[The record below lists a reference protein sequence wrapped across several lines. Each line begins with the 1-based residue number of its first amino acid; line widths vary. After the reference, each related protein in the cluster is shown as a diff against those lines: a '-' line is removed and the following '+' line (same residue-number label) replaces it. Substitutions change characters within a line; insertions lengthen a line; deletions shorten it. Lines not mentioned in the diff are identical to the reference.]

1 MKGIKLTAGLLAVAM
16 MITSLPVDALA
27 SQSAESEKYITGT
40 SVSFSAGAT
49 AAINDTVVLND
60 TNTEY
65 FADVTVNDAPVV
77 ADGVENYAN
86 MAVAANIDEFLNI
99 REAADVESPVVGKL
113 YVNGVATVLETLDG
127 WYKIQSGN
135 VVGYARA
142 DYLIVG
148 DAEVCKAASERIGTV
163 VTDTLR
169 LRKEAS
175 TEAGVYTLLSVG
187 QKVTVLDESVEGWLK
202 VKFNTYEGY
211 VSSEFVAVETVYEYA
226 ESREEE
232 RARLEAEAA
241 ERRRREE
248 AAAAQQA
255 KSSQQAAVSNRTY
268 NAPVGAGGQAVAN
281 YAVQFIGNPYVYG
294 GTSLTNGADCSGFVM
309 AVYAAFGVALPHS
322 SSALRSVGYAVDP
335 SQVQPGDIICY
346 SGHAAIYIGN
356 GAIVH
361 ASNRREGI
369 KITYNWQYKTVRAVR
384 RIF

>member
-1 MKGIKLTAGLLAVAM
+1 MKGIKLTAGLLVAAM
-16 MITSLPVDALA
+16 MITSLPLDAMA
-27 SQSAESEKYITGT
+27 GQSAESENYITGT

-65 FADVTVNDAPVV
+65 FAGVAENDAPVV
-77 ADGVENYAN
+77 AEGVEDYSN
-86 MAVAANIDEFLNI
+86 MAVAANIEEFLNI
-99 REAADVESPVVGKL
+99 RESADVESAVVGKL

-127 WYKIQSGN
+127 WYKIESGN
-135 VVGYARA
+135 VTGYARA
-142 DYLIVG
+142 DYLVVG
-148 DAEVCKAASERIGTV
+148 DAEACKAAAERIATV
-163 VTDTLR
+163 QTDTLR

-175 TEAGVYTLLSVG
+175 TEAGVHTLLSAD
-187 QKVTVLDESVEGWLK
+187 QKVTVLDESTEGWIK
-202 VKFNTYEGY
+202 VKYKSYEGY
-211 VSSEFVAVETVYEYA
+211 ISTEFVTVETVYEYA

-232 RARLEAEAA
+232 RARLEAEEA

-248 AAAAQQA
+248 AAAKKAESQ
-255 KSSQQAAVSNRTY
+255 KTESSNKTY
-268 NAPVGAGGQAVAN
+268 NPPAGGSGQSVAN
-281 YAVQFIGNPYVYG
+281 YAVQFVGNPYVYG

-309 AVYAAFGVALPHS
+309 SVYAAFGVSLPHS
-322 SSALRSVGYAVDP
+322 SSALRSVGYAVDA

-346 SGHAAIYIGN
+346 SGHVGIYIGN

-369 KITYNWQYKTVRAVR
+369 KITYNWQYKTVLAIR